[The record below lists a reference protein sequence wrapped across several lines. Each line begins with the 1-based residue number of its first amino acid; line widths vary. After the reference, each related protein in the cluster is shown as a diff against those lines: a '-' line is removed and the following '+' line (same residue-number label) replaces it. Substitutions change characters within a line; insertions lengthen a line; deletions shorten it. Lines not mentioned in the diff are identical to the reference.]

1 MTKKALSLIGVIL
14 ITLMVTGCVKKID
27 DDKKASPESQ
37 DPKKTEKMIPVEGSE
52 ANATDLKIETIKE
65 GDGQREVK
73 SGDAIS
79 VHYVGTLT
87 DGTKF
92 DSSIDRGVPL
102 TFTVG
107 ASQVIKGWEQGVP
120 GMKVG
125 EKRIL
130 TIPASLAYGSR
141 GVGEIIPPNSTLIFE
156 VELINFT
163 D

>member
-1 MTKKALSLIGVIL
+1 
-14 ITLMVTGCVKKID
+14 MVTGCVKKID